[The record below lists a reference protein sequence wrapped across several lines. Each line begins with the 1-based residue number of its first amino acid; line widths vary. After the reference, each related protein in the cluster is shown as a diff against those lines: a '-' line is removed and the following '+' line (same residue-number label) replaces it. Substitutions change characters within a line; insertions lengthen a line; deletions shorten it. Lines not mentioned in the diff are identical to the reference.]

1 MVTIN
6 GIITALYYGIT
17 LFFLV
22 VLVRNFL
29 KTRSPQE
36 ALLYCIIMIPFA
48 LRLLRI
54 K

>member
-1 MVTIN
+1 MVMIN
-6 GIITALYYGIT
+6 SIITMCYYAIT

-22 VLVRNFL
+22 ILFRNF
-29 KTRSPQE
+29 KRTENSQE
-36 ALLYCIIMIPFA
+36 ALLYCIIMIPFV

>member
-1 MVTIN
+1 MVMIN
-6 GIITALYYGIT
+6 GIISVLYYAIT

-22 VLVRNFL
+22 VLVRNFM
-29 KTRSPQE
+29 KTKNSQE